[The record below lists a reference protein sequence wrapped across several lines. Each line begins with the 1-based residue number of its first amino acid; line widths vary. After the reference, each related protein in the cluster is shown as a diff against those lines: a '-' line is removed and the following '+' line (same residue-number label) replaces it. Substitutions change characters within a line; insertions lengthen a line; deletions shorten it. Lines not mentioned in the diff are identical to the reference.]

1 MVLIKYFFRNFSEN
15 KSKPSRYIPENRAD
29 MSILFEKY
37 SNNIIKPTKIEVQ
50 KNNPSR
56 SAKLR
61 FAVRSKNNFFYPKIF
76 FQKFNKYLR
85 IEAYNV

>member
-1 MVLIKYFFRNFSEN
+1 
-15 KSKPSRYIPENRAD
+15 

-61 FAVRSKNNFFYPKIF
+61 FATRSKNHFFDPIELT
-76 FQKFNKYLR
+76 QKYKNYLE
-85 IEAYNV
+85 IEAINV